1 MEFMIGKDLSYVLED
16 LFGVFSE
23 EMARF
28 YFAKMVV
35 AIEYV
40 HKIKIVHRDLKPENV
55 LVGKDGGIKLADF
68 GLSEFKSKIC
78 GFGGM
83 SNVSNMEVAGDDLEM
98 RKFSSIEVPRGKG
111 LGVGGS
117 PSMFR
122 GNFRGV
128 SGDFGGKKFVSI
140 TKWVDVRSERSVVHD
155 ADSVRRE
162 SNGAVKVD
170 NE

>member
-16 LFGVFSE
+16 IFGVFSE

-78 GFGGM
+78 GFECD
-83 SNVSNMEVAGDDLEM
+83 SNVSNMEVAGDDLGM
-98 RKFSSIEVPRGKG
+98 RKFSSIEVPMGKG
-111 LGVGGS
+111 LGVGDSQSG
-117 PSMFR
+117 FER
-122 GNFRGV
+122 RFQGV
-128 SGDFGGKKFVSI
+128 S
-140 TKWVDVRSERSVVHD
+140 
-155 ADSVRRE
+155 
-162 SNGAVKVD
+162 
-170 NE
+170 